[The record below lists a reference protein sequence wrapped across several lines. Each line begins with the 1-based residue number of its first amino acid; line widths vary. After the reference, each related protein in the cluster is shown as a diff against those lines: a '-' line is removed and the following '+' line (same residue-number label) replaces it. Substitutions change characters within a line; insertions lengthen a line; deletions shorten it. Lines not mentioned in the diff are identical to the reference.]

1 MAVESDTFDASVR
14 RRKIGNLSNQSSSSD
29 LLNNN
34 NNEKFSD
41 LNERDFDADSTTLD
55 PSVTEALKRTTE
67 HLPHDEALNKLKEIG
82 AKTPI
87 LPSQIGT
94 DFSFK
99 REIVWKNAI
108 GFLILHLCAAVG
120 IIMGLLL
127 MPKFYTYLYTLV
139 LLYGSGLGVTMGA
152 HRLWSHRSFKAKTP
166 LKIFLLWLHTLAGQN
181 CLYVWVR
188 DHRQHHKY
196 SDTDADPHNANRG
209 FFFSHVG
216 WLMSKKHPK
225 VKEFGKKIDMSDL
238 EADKYIMFQKDHY
251 KLLYTLFALLLPTSI
266 PVIFWN
272 EDPIIA
278 LFFVYFGRAIVS
290 LNFTWLVNSAAH
302 LYGTRPFDKT
312 IFPVENMVVAFFSVG
327 EGWHNYHHAFP
338 WDYRA
343 SELGSPLNVTG
354 FFIDILANMGLIYDR
369 REASS
374 NMIKNRCMRTGDD
387 SHKVYGT
394 DEGRSAFTTLFN
406 IWKHPSNPTYN
417 SIYSPKPKIINSEGY
432 ALIEDE
438 LSKNE
443 KDEDLLSRENEEL
456 QAQRKQ
462 SLDLIDAD
470 KIKKYIVGK
479 SEAEKL
485 IGGCVDASDK
495 NVKKLHN
502 NNEPEFK
509 PLMPVDSDKSKLNID
524 VDSALFTKI

>member
-1 MAVESDTFDASVR
+1 MYFV
-14 RRKIGNLSNQSSSSD
+14 
-29 LLNNN
+29 
-34 NNEKFSD
+34 
-41 LNERDFDADSTTLD
+41 
-55 PSVTEALKRTTE
+55 
-67 HLPHDEALNKLKEIG
+67 
-82 AKTPI
+82 
-87 LPSQIGT
+87 
-94 DFSFK
+94 
-99 REIVWKNAI
+99 
-108 GFLILHLCAAVG
+108 
-120 IIMGLLL
+120 
-127 MPKFYTYLYTLV
+127 FYLV
-139 LLYGSGLGVTMGA
+139 FCS
-152 HRLWSHRSFKAKTP
+152 
-166 LKIFLLWLHTLAGQN
+166 
-181 CLYVWVR
+181 
-188 DHRQHHKY
+188 
-196 SDTDADPHNANRG
+196 
-209 FFFSHVG
+209 
-216 WLMSKKHPK
+216 
-225 VKEFGKKIDMSDL
+225 
-238 EADKYIMFQKDHY
+238 HY
-251 KLLYTLFALLLPTSI
+251 KLLYTLFALLLPTSV

-462 SLDLIDAD
+462 SLDLSIDAD

-485 IGGCVDASDK
+485 IGGCVGASDK